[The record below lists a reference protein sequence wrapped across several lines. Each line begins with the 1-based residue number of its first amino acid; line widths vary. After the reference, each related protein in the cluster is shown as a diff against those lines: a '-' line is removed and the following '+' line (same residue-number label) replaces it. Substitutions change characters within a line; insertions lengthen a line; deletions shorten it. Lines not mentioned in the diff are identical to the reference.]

1 MFPHVKMQ
9 QAVDAYVRAYN
20 ALDVEGM
27 LEHLHP
33 EVAFRNIS
41 KGEVSLETHGVE
53 AFEDA
58 ARQACEVFSSR
69 RMTPLG
75 FHFGV
80 DTTSL
85 LVEFS
90 GVLAVDL
97 PDGPAAGETLK
108 LQGES
113 VFTFRD
119 DLIVAIED
127 RALETP
133 PTC

>member
-20 ALDVEGM
+20 ALDVDGM

-33 EVAFRNIS
+33 EVEFRNIS

-53 AFEDA
+53 EFRDA
-58 ARQACEVFSSR
+58 AQQASAIFSSR
-69 RMTPLG
+69 RIMPLG
-75 FHFGV
+75 YHFGV

-85 LVEFS
+85 LVEFN

-97 PDGPAAGETLK
+97 PNGPKAGETLT
-108 LQGES
+108 LPGES
-113 VFTFRD
+113 IFTFHD
-119 DLIVAIED
+119 GQIIAIED
-127 RALETP
+127 RSIEAP
-133 PTC
+133 PAS